1 MISIMKKLLLHLDT
15 DISPS
20 TFDQVVAYDSN
31 VDNIIAYGGITVD
44 NVTSHVHGMLFTRG
58 VDNLKNSAI
67 FIGGSNVSASDLVGA
82 AVKRAFFGPMTVS
95 VMLDPNGSNTTA
107 AAIVRKV
114 MTNYDVNDK
123 KVVIIGSG
131 PVGQRTALFFLK
143 EGAGEVVI
151 TSRDIT
157 RSTAISLQMKSAY
170 GVNITAGEAANDESV
185 NKLLNDAH
193 VAIACGPP
201 GVCVIPQS
209 AWESNDT
216 LEVVADVN
224 AVPPQ
229 GIAGLDVMDN
239 GTDKKGIRFYGALT
253 IGNFKM
259 KVHRAAI
266 KSLYESNNQFLNES
280 TIYDIACKIT
290 SK

>member
-1 MISIMKKLLLHLDT
+1 MKKLLLHLDT
-15 DISPS
+15 DASPS

-31 VDNIIAYGGITVD
+31 VDNIIAYGGITVE
-44 NVTSHVHGMLFTRG
+44 NVTSHVHGMIFTRG
-58 VDNLKNSAI
+58 GGNLKNSAI
-67 FIGGSNVSASDLVGA
+67 FIGGSNVSASDLVGE
-82 AVKRAFFGPMTVS
+82 AVKKSFFGPMSVS

-114 MTNYDVNDK
+114 MTNYDVNGK

-131 PVGQRTALFFLK
+131 PVGQRAALFFLK

-157 RSTAISLQMKSAY
+157 RSKAISLQMKNAY
-170 GVNITAGEAANDESV
+170 GISVTAGEAASDESV
-185 NKLLNDAH
+185 NKLLNGAH
-193 VAIACGPP
+193 VAIACAPA
-201 GVCVIPQS
+201 GVCVIPES
-209 AWESNDT
+209 AWKNNDT

-239 GTDKKGIRFYGALT
+239 GTDKKGIRFYGALA

-266 KSLYESNNQFLNES
+266 KSLYESSNQFLNE
-280 TIYDIACKIT
+280 TTLYDIACKT
-290 SK
+290 TNK

>member
-44 NVTSHVHGMLFTRG
+44 NVTSHVHGMIFTRS

-114 MTNYDVNDK
+114 MTNYDINDK

>member
-1 MISIMKKLLLHLDT
+1 MKKLLLHLDT

-44 NVTSHVHGMLFTRG
+44 NVTSHVHGMIFTRS

-170 GVNITAGEAANDESV
+170 GVNVTAGEAANDESV

>member
-1 MISIMKKLLLHLDT
+1 MKKLLLHLDT

-44 NVTSHVHGMLFTRG
+44 NVTSHVHGMIFTRS

-131 PVGQRTALFFLK
+131 PVGKRTALFFLK

>member
-1 MISIMKKLLLHLDT
+1 MKKLLLHLDT

-31 VDNIIAYGGITVD
+31 VDNISAYGGITVD
-44 NVTSHVHGMLFTRG
+44 NVTSHVHGMIFTRS

-114 MTNYDVNDK
+114 MTNYDINDK

-266 KSLYESNNQFLNES
+266 KSLYESNNQFLNER